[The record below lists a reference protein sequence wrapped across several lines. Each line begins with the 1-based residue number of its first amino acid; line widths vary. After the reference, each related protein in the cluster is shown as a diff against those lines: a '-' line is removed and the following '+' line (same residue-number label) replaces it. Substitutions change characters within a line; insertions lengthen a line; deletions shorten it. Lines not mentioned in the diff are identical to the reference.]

1 MITTLFQIAGTI
13 GAVFLGWIFDRGY
26 SFGTLALAY
35 FGAAV
40 SVILIGQ
47 SGTSIAL
54 LTVTVTAAG
63 FCVVGGQTSSHALV
77 AGFYPTAIRST
88 GLGWCLGLG
97 RIGSI
102 VGPVLGGA
110 LLTLGYQTGRVFWV
124 IAIPALIA
132 TTSAYLVSVIH
143 KNR

>member
-1 MITTLFQIAGTI
+1 M
-13 GAVFLGWIFDRGY
+13 
-26 SFGTLALAY
+26 
-35 FGAAV
+35 
-40 SVILIGQ
+40 
-47 SGTSIAL
+47 
-54 LTVTVTAAG
+54 
-63 FCVVGGQTSSHALV
+63 
-77 AGFYPTAIRST
+77 
-88 GLGWCLGLG
+88 GWCLGLG

-110 LLTLGYQTGRVFWV
+110 LLTQGYQTGRVFWV